1 MALTGAF
8 IMIANT
14 SPPFVFPTGQ
24 LIIIIKKKLEYI
36 CTYRLVN
43 VVSGSMQSFGLQ
55 IPNKTKG
62 KRSTI
67 K

>member
-14 SPPFVFPTGQ
+14 SPPFVFTGH
-24 LIIIIKKKLEYI
+24 LIIKKILLEYI

-43 VVSGSMQSFGLQ
+43 VVSGSMQSVGLE
-55 IPNKTKG
+55 IPIKTKG
-62 KRSTI
+62 KRRTI